1 MFESNREVQA
11 SRIKDVYK
19 FLKDA
24 GIEVYFRGQ
33 HNGFCTSK
41 YCVIASLGETKLPS
55 ISSTTNTIE
64 IMCYVPAKVASELD
78 EYCDEVKEI
87 MLGMRPMI
95 KPMYND
101 IGDYIDDDIKAVMRT
116 MQYKFY
122 RKIEL

>member
-1 MFESNREVQA
+1 MFDADREVYA

-19 FLKDA
+19 FLEAA
-24 GIEVYFRGQ
+24 GISVYFQGQ
-33 HNGFCTSK
+33 HKGDCKSNYVVLAG
-41 YCVIASLGETKLPS
+41 YGETKLPS

-64 IMCYVPAKVASELD
+64 IMCYVPLKLSGNIE
-78 EYCDEVKEI
+78 EFCDQVKQV
-87 MLGMRPMI
+87 MKGMEPMI

-122 RKIEL
+122 RKIER